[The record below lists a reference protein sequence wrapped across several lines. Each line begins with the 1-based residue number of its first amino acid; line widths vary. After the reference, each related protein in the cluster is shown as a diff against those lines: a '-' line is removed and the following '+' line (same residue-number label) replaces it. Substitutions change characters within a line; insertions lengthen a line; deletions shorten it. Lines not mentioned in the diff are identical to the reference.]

1 METIETVPQKVV
13 EQKIVILKARLDPNK
28 VKSLGEEKKKDF
40 FVRSKFLLHKPADSE
55 VALIGFSKYYEPFV
69 IIGGRYSIDYCKKHL
84 FEIKTDNKEER
95 LFVGGEEKKL
105 EPCDTAS
112 PNRMFR
118 LVGEERCHYEDETFI
133 VLDRLKREVPIEK
146 LLLAPFE
153 EEPENIDTFDL
164 RKVNISV
171 DDEIDL
177 IKSKI
182 VNRPSNSD
190 FIIKEIFEI
199 NDRMIVYNP
208 IYELVFQDLKTTEE
222 TSLLVEGTSGKS
234 SISRI
239 TTSTHEKQPYSE
251 KTLHQHVKHIQ
262 HIPQVYRENSSI
274 NNSNLAEPKI
284 TSNKSTEIINRSDS
298 SIEEKKITKMSKVKS
313 NSDVEN
319 ALFLA
324 KNLLRRLGFKQRIT
338 PLKVIQENDAYV
350 VELSMEDRTA
360 KVIVNTKTK
369 EVREYDIQNTD
380 SF

>member
-28 VKSLGEEKKKDF
+28 VKSLGEEKKRDF
-40 FVRSKFLLHKPADSE
+40 FVRSKFLKHKPADTE
-55 VALIGFSKYYEPFV
+55 VGLIGFSKYYEPFI

-84 FEIKTDNKEER
+84 FEIKTDNKEDR
-95 LFVGGEEKKL
+95 LFVGGEEKRL

-112 PNRMFR
+112 PNRMFK

-222 TSLLVEGTSGKS
+222 TSILVEGISGKI

-239 TTSTHEKQPYSE
+239 ITSNHEKLPYSE
-251 KTLHQHVKHIQ
+251 KTLHQH
-262 HIPQVYRENSSI
+262 IPKVYRENSSV

-284 TSNKSTEIINRSDS
+284 TSNKATEIINQSDS
-298 SIEEKKITKMSKVKS
+298 SIEKEKITDLSQSKS

-369 EVREYDIQNTD
+369 EVKEYDIQNTD